1 VRSARHDF
9 ATIIPSVRRDW
20 VAPPPQ
26 RGRILISMKQLMLVL
41 LLLPLSLSAQEL
53 LIKTGETLTPTPA
66 LETTAHLRIRGLVL
80 RGEVTQKFHN
90 DGASCVEAVYS
101 FPLPE
106 NAAVDTLRM
115 KVGARVIEGEIKEK
129 GEAHQV
135 YEQAKSEGKKASLL
149 DQQKRNIFKVAIA
162 NIGAKEDVVVTIE
175 YQQTVDYRDGIFSVR
190 FPMTIAPRYKDVS
203 QVAPPTVSAPD
214 RLNRIKLDVDLDSG
228 FSLREVTSNYHE
240 VDTTVISG
248 SHRTLKLRGDS
259 VVADRD
265 FELVWRP
272 DLGSEPKSALF
283 TESSKDGTYALIM
296 LMPPKASE
304 GARLPKESIFV
315 IDTSGSMEG
324 TSMNEAKNALQ
335 FALGRLSPL
344 DRFNVIEFNSTARA
358 MFEKSQDATPDALEH
373 AKQWVGALQANG
385 GTEMKEA
392 LQLALPGDNASS
404 ESKSVRQ
411 VVFMTDGQ
419 VGNEEELFGFIR
431 NHLGRSRLFTVGIG
445 AAPNS
450 NFMRNAAR
458 FGRGTY
464 TYVGSVNEV
473 QEKMTSLFTKLE
485 SPVLTNV
492 EVRFDDP
499 SAEVFPQRV
508 PDLYVGEP
516 VIVTAR
522 LSKASGRAIVSGS
535 IGQREWSDTQD
546 VAPPPSVAT
555 ASATLGGVATESGL
569 GKLWAREKIESLTDR
584 NAIIKLGL
592 EHHLVTE
599 HTSLVAVDVTPASVP
614 QETCESKAVPANLAA
629 GWGGTLPATGTP
641 APLLM
646 LLGVC
651 FIAVAIFIGRT

>member
-1 VRSARHDF
+1 MKRIA
-9 ATIIPSVRRDW
+9 IPF
-20 VAPPPQ
+20 
-26 RGRILISMKQLMLVL
+26 L
-41 LLLPLSLSAQEL
+41 LLVVAAAASAQEL
-53 LIKTGETLTPTPA
+53 LVNTGETYKSSPA

-80 RGEVTQKFHN
+80 RGEVTQRFHN
-90 DGASCVEAVYS
+90 DAASCVEAVYT

-115 KVGARVIEGEIKEK
+115 RVGERVIEGEIKEK

-149 DQQKRNIFKVAIA
+149 DQQRSNIFKVAIA
-162 NIGAKEDVVVTIE
+162 NIGAKEDVLVTIE

-190 FPMTIAPRYKDVS
+190 FPMTVAPRYNDVN
-203 QVAPPTVSAPD
+203 QVAPPTISAPD

-240 VDTTVISG
+240 VDTTVVSG
-248 SHRTLKLRGDS
+248 SHRMLKLRGDS

-272 DLGSEPKSALF
+272 DLGNEPKSALF
-283 TESSKDGTYALIM
+283 TESSKDGMYALIM

-315 IDTSGSMEG
+315 IDTSGSMGG
-324 TSMNEAKNALQ
+324 TSINEAKSALQ

-358 MFEKSQDATPDALEH
+358 LFESPQDATSDAVAH
-373 AKQWVGALQANG
+373 AKEWVGALEANG

-392 LQLALPGDNASS
+392 LDLALRDENASTD
-404 ESKSVRQ
+404 SKSVRQ
-411 VVFMTDGQ
+411 VVFMTDGE
-419 VGNEEELFGFIR
+419 VGNENELFGFIR
-431 NHLGRSRLFTVGIG
+431 DHLGRSRLFTVGIG
-445 AAPNS
+445 ASPNS

-473 QEKMTSLFTKLE
+473 QEKMSSLFAKLE

-516 VIVTAR
+516 VIVAAR
-522 LSKASGRAIVSGS
+522 LSKASGRAIVSGA
-535 IGQREWSDTQD
+535 IGERQWND
-546 VAPPPSVAT
+546 VLPLEDRRPRLSNDE
-555 ASATLGGVATESGL
+555 SATGQAGAPVLQESGIE
-569 GKLWAREKIESLTDR
+569 KLWAREKIESLTDR
-584 NAIIKLGL
+584 DAILKLGL

-599 HTSLVAVDVTPASVP
+599 FTSLVAVDVTPASVP
-614 QETCESKAVPANLAA
+614 QETCESKVVPANLAA
-629 GWGGTLPATGTP
+629 GWGGTLPSTATP
-641 APLLM
+641 APLLT
-646 LLGVC
+646 LLGIC
-651 FIAVAIFIGRT
+651 FIAVAIVIGRM

>member
-1 VRSARHDF
+1 MKRIVISIILFVVATF
-9 ATIIPSVRRDW
+9 A
-20 VAPPPQ
+20 
-26 RGRILISMKQLMLVL
+26 
-41 LLLPLSLSAQEL
+41 SAQEL
-53 LIKTGETLTPTPA
+53 IVNAKPVPA

-90 DGASCVEAVYS
+90 DAATCVEAVYT

-115 KVGARVIEGEIKEK
+115 RVGERVIEGEIKEK
-129 GEAHQV
+129 GEAHQI
-135 YEQAKSEGKKASLL
+135 YTQAKSEGKKASLL
-149 DQQKRNIFKVAIA
+149 DEQKANIFKVAIA
-162 NIGAKEDVVVTIE
+162 NIGAKEDVTVTIE

-190 FPMTIAPRYKDVS
+190 FPMTIAPRYNDAN
-203 QVAPPTVSAPD
+203 QVAPPTISAPD
-214 RLNRIKLDVDLDSG
+214 RLSRIKLDVDLDSG

-240 VDTTVISG
+240 VDTTVLSG

-358 MFEKSQDATPDALEH
+358 MFDAPQDATADALAH
-373 AKQWVGALQANG
+373 AKEWVGALEANG
-385 GTEMKEA
+385 GTEMKQA
-392 LQLALPGDNASS
+392 LDLALRDDSS
-404 ESKSVRQ
+404 ESKTVRQ

-431 NHLGRSRLFTVGIG
+431 DHLGRSRLFTVGIG

-516 VIVTAR
+516 VIVAAR
-522 LSKASGRAIVSGS
+522 LSKVSGRAIVSGS
-535 IGQREWSDTQD
+535 MGEHEWNDTH
-546 VAPPPSVAT
+546 AL
-555 ASATLGGVATESGL
+555 ASNSEESGI

-584 NAIIKLGL
+584 NAILALGL
-592 EHHLVTE
+592 EHHLVTQF
-599 HTSLVAVDVTPASVP
+599 TSLVAVDVTPASVLP
-614 QETCESKAVPANLAA
+614 ETCESKVVPANLAA
-629 GWGGTLPATGTP
+629 GWGGTLPATATP

-646 LLGVC
+646 LLGCC
-651 FIAVAIFIGRT
+651 FIAIAIFIGRT

>member
-1 VRSARHDF
+1 MKRIA
-9 ATIIPSVRRDW
+9 IPF
-20 VAPPPQ
+20 
-26 RGRILISMKQLMLVL
+26 L
-41 LLLPLSLSAQEL
+41 LLLVAAAASAQEL
-53 LIKTGETLTPTPA
+53 LVKTGETYTSAPA
-66 LETTAHLRIRGLVL
+66 LETTAHLRIRGMVL

-90 DGASCVEAVYS
+90 DAASCVEAVYT

-115 KVGARVIEGEIKEK
+115 KIGERVIEGEIKEK

-149 DQQKRNIFKVAIA
+149 DQQRSNIFRVAIA
-162 NIGAKEDVVVTIE
+162 NIGAKDDVVVTIE

-190 FPMTIAPRYKDVS
+190 FPMTVAPRYKDVN
-203 QVAPPTVSAPD
+203 QIAPPTISAPD

-248 SHRTLKLRGDS
+248 SHRTLKLRGES

-272 DLGSEPKSALF
+272 DLGNEPKSALF

-324 TSMNEAKNALQ
+324 TSMNEAKSSLQ

-344 DRFNVIEFNSTARA
+344 DRFNVIEFNSTAHA
-358 MFEKSQDATPDALEH
+358 MFEKPRDATPDALED
-373 AKQWVGALQANG
+373 AKQWVGALEANG

-392 LQLALPGDNASS
+392 LDLALHDENASD
-404 ESKSVRQ
+404 SKSVRQ

-419 VGNEEELFGFIR
+419 VGNENELFGFIR
-431 NHLGRSRLFTVGIG
+431 DHLGRSRLFTVGIG

-508 PDLYVGEP
+508 PDLYAGEP
-516 VIVTAR
+516 VIVAAR

-535 IGQREWSDTQD
+535 IGEREWNDTLH
-546 VAPPPSVAT
+546 VAPPPSA
-555 ASATLGGVATESGL
+555 ASFDSRAAEVGGATESGIS
-569 GKLWAREKIESLTDR
+569 KLWAREKIESLTDR
-584 NAIIKLGL
+584 NVIIKIGL

-599 HTSLVAVDVTPASVP
+599 FTSLVAVDVTPASVP
-614 QETCESKAVPANLAA
+614 QEACESKAVPANLAA
-629 GWGGTLPATGTP
+629 GWGGTLPATATP

-646 LLGVC
+646 LLGIC
-651 FIAVAIFIGRT
+651 FIAIAVVIRRT

>member
-1 VRSARHDF
+1 MKRIA
-9 ATIIPSVRRDW
+9 IPF
-20 VAPPPQ
+20 
-26 RGRILISMKQLMLVL
+26 L
-41 LLLPLSLSAQEL
+41 LLLVAAAASAQEL
-53 LIKTGETLTPTPA
+53 LVKTGETYTSAPA
-66 LETTAHLRIRGLVL
+66 LETTAHLRIRGMVL

-90 DGASCVEAVYS
+90 DAASCVEAVYT

-115 KVGARVIEGEIKEK
+115 KIGERVIEGEIKEK

-149 DQQKRNIFKVAIA
+149 DQQRSNIFKVAIA

-190 FPMTIAPRYKDVS
+190 FPMTIAPRYKDVD
-203 QVAPPTVSAPD
+203 QVAPPTISAPD

-272 DLGSEPKSALF
+272 DLGNEPKSALF

-324 TSMNEAKNALQ
+324 TSMNEAKSSLQ

-358 MFEKSQDATPDALEH
+358 MFEKPRDATPDALEH
-373 AKQWVGALQANG
+373 AKQWVGALEANG

-392 LQLALPGDNASS
+392 LDLALHDENASD
-404 ESKSVRQ
+404 SKSVRQ

-419 VGNEEELFGFIR
+419 VGNENELFGFIR
-431 NHLGRSRLFTVGIG
+431 DHLGRSRLFTVGIG

-516 VIVTAR
+516 VIVAAR

-535 IGQREWSDTQD
+535 IGEREWNDTLH
-546 VAPPPSVAT
+546 VAPPPSA
-555 ASATLGGVATESGL
+555 ASFDSRAAEVGGATESGIS
-569 GKLWAREKIESLTDR
+569 KLWAREKIESLTDR
-584 NAIIKLGL
+584 NAILKLGL

-599 HTSLVAVDVTPASVP
+599 FTSLVAVDVTPASVP
-614 QETCESKAVPANLAA
+614 QETCESKVVPANLAA
-629 GWGGTLPATGTP
+629 GWGGTLPTTATP

-646 LLGVC
+646 LLGIC
-651 FIAVAIFIGRT
+651 FIAIAVVIGRT